1 MMLILKMKML
11 KKRSKELRRQLI
23 QIPKTYKSLIL
34 KRLIS
39 QTTSRMMK
47 TIQTRMKM
55 NKKIRRGLRRN
66 KLDTTRQ

>member
-11 KKRSKELRRQLI
+11 KKSSKELRRQLI